1 MKILLISYFFPPFNI
16 IGAVRVSK
24 LAEYWLSKG
33 HDVIVL
39 SAKSQPL
46 LANLYSKFP
55 ENRVIY
61 TDWFNINSFPEK
73 VMGGRSAVSSRGF
86 DTKNSF
92 LKSLGSL
99 YKNIF
104 NIPDGQIGWY
114 PFAVKAADE
123 LISNGWK
130 PDLIYA
136 SAHPLT
142 SLLVSSRIAK
152 KFSIPWVAEYRDL
165 WTDNHNY
172 KHPFWRRW
180 IDLLMER
187 RVMLSSSALV
197 TVSEPLASVLRKKTL
212 KPIAVVMNGF
222 DPNDYL
228 DVKINLFPENKLNI
242 VYTGM
247 VYRGKQDPSALFEA
261 LSKHPQ
267 RDFLKVH
274 FFGRYLEYINILAKN
289 YMVEDIV
296 DVFEPVS
303 FKESVAIQKAA
314 DVLLFLTWN
323 DSDNNGVL
331 TGKIFE
337 YFGAKH
343 PILAIGSQVGLAG
356 NMILERGAG
365 LVTNDVF
372 EIKEQLTKWVLAKK
386 KSAIEFELHED
397 VNKGLSRFE
406 QFEKLDSYLIDNSL
420 MKNVK

>member
-1 MKILLISYFFPPFNI
+1 MKILLVSYFFPPFNV

-24 LAEYWLSKG
+24 LAEYWLLKG
-33 HDVIVL
+33 HDVMVL

-46 LANLYSKFP
+46 STNLDSKFP
-55 ENRVIY
+55 KNRIIY
-61 TDWFNINSFPEK
+61 TDWFNINSIPEK
-73 VMGGRSAVSSRGF
+73 VMGGRSAITSRGF
-86 DTKNSF
+86 DTENSF
-92 LKSLGSL
+92 LKKLGFL

-104 NIPDGQIGWY
+104 NIPDGQVGWY
-114 PFAVKAADE
+114 PFAVKAAEE
-123 LISNGWK
+123 LISTGWE

-142 SLLVSSRIAK
+142 SFLVSSRIAN

-172 KHPFWRRW
+172 KQPFWRRW
-180 IDLLMER
+180 IDLMMER

-197 TVSEPLASVLRKKTL
+197 TVSEPLASFLRKKTI
-212 KPIAVVMNGF
+212 KPMAVVMNGF

-228 DVKINLFPENKLNI
+228 DVKKDLFPEDKLNI
-242 VYTGM
+242 VYTGR
-247 VYRGKQDPSALFEA
+247 VYKGKQDPSAFFEA
-261 LSKHPQ
+261 LSKHPEK
-267 RDFLKVH
+267 DFIKVH
-274 FFGRYLEYINILAKN
+274 FFGKYLEYINILAKK

-303 FKESVAIQKAA
+303 FKDSVAIQKAA

-323 DSDNNGVL
+323 DSANNGVL

-343 PILAIGSQVGLAG
+343 PILAIGSEVGLAG
-356 NMILERGAG
+356 NMILERRAG
-365 LVTNDVF
+365 LVTNDALK
-372 EIKEQLTKWVLAKK
+372 IKEQLTKWVFAKK
-386 KSAIEFELHED
+386 KNATEFELHKD
-397 VNKGLSRFE
+397 VNEGLSRLE
-406 QFEKLDSYLIDNSL
+406 QFEKLDSFLINNNL